1 MAQSD
6 EAAPDIKT
14 AFSKLSVTP
23 KSLSYD
29 ININM
34 GVFSETKHFHITNE
48 GTVPLKV
55 VVNTPSNPAYV
66 VRSGGGTTTIP
77 GKVKG
82 SKAGHLST
90 VDVEFIPNGS
100 VKSDNG
106 TIGVISDATSGKKF
120 ALVAL
125 NGKSKKWLNP
135 TATATA
141 TATRSNGDSNRDADG
156 NCDLNADGDGDHNS
170 DGYGDL
176 NSDCNR
182 DRDGDSNHDR
192 NRDRDCHSH
201 RNCDCNHNSNVLQR
215 RPRRLQ
221 RHG

>member
-1 MAQSD
+1 MRFKSFIRSIASLSLSSLVLLAALACPALVQSD

-23 KSLSYD
+23 KSLSYNV
-29 ININM
+29 NINK

-82 SKAGHLST
+82 SKAEHLST

-100 VKSDNG
+100 VKSENG
-106 TIGVISDATSGKKF
+106 TIGVISDATSGKKI
-120 ALVAL
+120 AIVAL
-125 NGKSKKWLNP
+125 NGRTKKGGGIRRLRQP
-135 TATATA
+135 RLQL
-141 TATRSNGDSNRDADG
+141 RS
-156 NCDLNADGDGDHNS
+156 
-170 DGYGDL
+170 
-176 NSDCNR
+176 
-182 DRDGDSNHDR
+182 
-192 NRDRDCHSH
+192 
-201 RNCDCNHNSNVLQR
+201 R
-215 RPRRLQ
+215 RRLEPRLQ
-221 RHG
+221 RQRQQCLRPLRRPKLRRLRRPQLGLRPRLRLEPRPQR